1 MYHERYQL
9 LEADE
14 LQRKAIETF
23 ISIGVSLTECDAI
36 ETATQ
41 SQRDSEVW
49 EAQRRGRITASSFH
63 DVYALRDTT
72 STKSLC
78 KRLLMPKSLSHIAA
92 VKWGIDNED
101 KARQQYTKE
110 MSGSHESFCC
120 KPSGLVVNPLYPH
133 LGASPDG
140 IISCSCCGTGLLEM
154 KCQLTKQEKIFLKF
168 TGLSSQPQIL
178 YTDTRPASHL

>member
-1 MYHERYQL
+1 M
-9 LEADE
+9 
-14 LQRKAIETF
+14 F

-101 KARQQYTKE
+101 KARQQYTIK
-110 MSGSHESFCC
+110 
-120 KPSGLVVNPLYPH
+120 
-133 LGASPDG
+133 
-140 IISCSCCGTGLLEM
+140 
-154 KCQLTKQEKIFLKF
+154 KCQAHMRVFVV
-168 TGLSSQPQIL
+168 SQV
-178 YTDTRPASHL
+178 D